1 MHPALVVIS
10 LITIIVLLYL
20 LAVNCKLGYERK
32 NGSGARYRCLIYLR
46 LLHVSSLIETLLEL
60 FNTYGGV
67 TAARGCKFVTILI
80 ETAKASQLLWMIL
93 AWGMQVR
100 AMAQI
105 LHGPGHGIFSH
116 IFWSELTK
124 LVVFLPIVCLLL
136 TLCTLD
142 SKWDPSADLK
152 CSFSNYRW
160 VLYSEATLITT
171 VHMIFLFQF
180 LIQIW
185 QASKIVNDLMA
196 KLTRMSLHDERS
208 SQVINRMR
216 SDATDCK
223 LKAWS
228 ASRRNLIIGV
238 NATFWNLWI
247 YLLISPR
254 GKVKTNDY
262 LRRIATVL
270 ASLTINSS
278 FYLIFSEWKFYIC
291 IFYHQCWWPKL
302 GAEASRSLLHVEGL
316 DGKGPQF
323 VKRIATDKEVE
334 YFASPAVIYQE
345 MINRK

>member
-1 MHPALVVIS
+1 MHPALIVIS
-10 LITIIVLLYL
+10 LTTIIVLLYL

-46 LLHVSSLIETLLEL
+46 LLHISALIETPLEL

-67 TAARGCKFVTILI
+67 YAPRGCKFVNILI

-105 LHGPGHGIFSH
+105 LHGPGHGTFSH

-124 LVVFLPIVCLLL
+124 LVCFLPIVCLVL
-136 TLCTLD
+136 TLCTFS

-160 VLYSEATLITT
+160 VLYSEVTLITT

-185 QASKIVNDLMA
+185 QASKMVNDLMA
-196 KLTRMSLHDERS
+196 KLTRMSLHDEKS
-208 SQVINRMR
+208 SEVINRMR
-216 SDATDCK
+216 SDAADCK

-228 ASRRNLIIGV
+228 ASKRNLIIGV

-247 YLLISPR
+247 YLQTSPT
-254 GKVKTNDY
+254 GKVKTGEY
-262 LRRIATVL
+262 LQRIVTVL

-302 GAEASRSLLHVEGL
+302 GVAVSSPLLQIEGL
-316 DGKGPQF
+316 DGNPPQF
-323 VKRIATDKEVE
+323 VKRTATDNEVE
-334 YFASPAVIYQE
+334 YFASPAFIYQE
-345 MINRK
+345 VISRK